1 METRTPDATACHHQD
16 LAMREGE
23 TDTAY
28 MASAPISPRNDNPI
42 VVDSAS
48 RAARKAD
55 RVTVLTSRR
64 VSTGASTRDR
74 FRCRCRYGTSGAR
87 RFRYGTRAAGARVVH
102 TSVE

>member
-48 RAARKAD
+48 RPAGKAD
-55 RVTVLTSRR
+55 RVTVLTPGRAL
-64 VSTGASTRDR
+64 TGAWTRG
-74 FRCRCRYGTSGAR
+74 RCRCRYGTSGALPLPLW
-87 RFRYGTRAAGARVVH
+87 TRAAGARVVH

>member
-48 RAARKAD
+48 RPAGKAD
-55 RVTVLTSRR
+55 RVTVLTSERAP
-64 VSTGASTRDR
+64 TGAGTRGR
-74 FRCRCRYGTSGAR
+74 FRCRCRYGTSGALPLPLW
-87 RFRYGTRAAGARVVH
+87 TRAAGARVVH